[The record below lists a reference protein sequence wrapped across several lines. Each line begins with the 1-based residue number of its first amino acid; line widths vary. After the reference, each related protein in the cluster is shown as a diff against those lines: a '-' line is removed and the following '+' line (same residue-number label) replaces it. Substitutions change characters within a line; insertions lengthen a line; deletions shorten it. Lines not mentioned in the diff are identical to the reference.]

1 MYKSA
6 IQMGLI
12 NNRTGKMKKIAYIG
26 LIIAITAFAAYAQ
39 KPTPKPTPVKK
50 PAAGG
55 GTTDATKPVKDVFD
69 RLIEGIKQN
78 DVDKVMSTYE
88 KSDRIL
94 FFNNNGTATIGWD
107 NMKSNR
113 EQLYAKTK
121 NVTLDITGLRIEM
134 LGKTAA
140 YATCKWKQSQEFDGK
155 PESASGRMTLVFKL
169 IGKEWKIVHLH
180 TSPDSPAA
188 TRPVMP
194 SEREN
199 PSEQ

>member
-1 MYKSA
+1 
-6 IQMGLI
+6 
-12 NNRTGKMKKIAYIG
+12 MKKIVYIG
-26 LIIAITAFAAYAQ
+26 LIIAITAFAAFAQ
-39 KPTPKPTPVKK
+39 KPAPKPTPTKK

-55 GTTDATKPVKDVFD
+55 GTMDATKPVKDVFD
-69 RLIEGIKQN
+69 RLVEGIKQN
-78 DVDKVMSTYE
+78 DVNKVMSTYE

-155 PESASGRMTLVFKL
+155 LENASGRMTLVFKL

-180 TSPDSPAA
+180 TSPDNPAA
-188 TRPVMP
+188 TRPVLP

-199 PSEQ
+199 PTDQ